1 MPGLV
6 AFTTGH
12 ASVSFTG
19 DCAALTV
26 AGQAVGLFLSGKGS
40 LAYVSGF
47 APEAPVFTR
56 NLREWTPVLGQPG
69 PQGVKATIP
78 FLEMRLYGAGTLLPA
93 WRGTPGSDLIP
104 ALERHAKAFGA
115 VAGFDPCQLLA
126 LQQANCPG
134 QALLIAELGDG
145 ASR

>member
-1 MPGLV
+1 MTKLLFPAFMVVPLAAFSLLAV
-6 AFTTGH
+6 AGP
-12 ASVSFTG
+12 SPDG
-19 DCAALTV
+19 DCAA
-26 AGQAVGLFLSGKGS
+26 QFES
-40 LAYVSGF
+40 LNA
-47 APEAPVFTR
+47 
-56 NLREWTPVLGQPG
+56 EW
-69 PQGVKATIP
+69 
-78 FLEMRLYGAGTLLPA
+78 RTLWPA